1 MKGIKDGANNKRFW
15 IWFLLCLIV
24 RLVFV
29 PGEIKFDSPR
39 LNSQIVEGDH
49 TVGRRSFKIEKGKLI
64 LTSDNVGSGVSLYNN

>member
-29 PGEIKFDSPR
+29 PGEIKEEFDSPR

-49 TVGRRSFKIEKGKLI
+49 TVGR
-64 LTSDNVGSGVSLYNN
+64 